1 MQQRLYRRLELLG
14 RGIADWLLAWF
25 RTAAKY
31 PGQHPSEYKRSQYL
45 QLLLINEIHQCI
57 GEEKPTYKD
66 KFSPDC
72 NCATKSSHTDGIT
85 EFKSELEQIMSGGC
99 GVGGGDLAFVQ
110 IQMIF

>member
-1 MQQRLYRRLELLG
+1 M
-14 RGIADWLLAWF
+14 
-25 RTAAKY
+25 KY
-31 PGQHPSEYKRSQYL
+31 T
-45 QLLLINEIHQCI
+45 I

-110 IQMIF
+110 LQIIFWY